1 MRPFMPLLTRS
12 VPYCFGF
19 ETDFTVDLMIAYAH
33 AAELAGNQT
42 ERK

>member
-1 MRPFMPLLTRS
+1 MRPYMPLLTRN

-19 ETDFTVDLMIAYAH
+19 ETDFTVDLMIAYTH
-33 AAELAGNQT
+33 VAELVDDQT